1 MITAM
6 HHRRRGAARGA
17 GRRCGTPRRS
27 GPHGPQFSSDRRQ
40 AVAEHRWWAAHSGA
54 MTSNEA
60 FQISAAGA
68 EAYEAVFIPAFF
80 ASGFL
85 HCSTSPTSVQ
95 ASGCSML
102 PAAPGVVARGVAERT
117 GDAGIVT

>member
-17 GRRCGTPRRS
+17 GRRCRPPVPAARRS

-40 AVAEHRWWAAHSGA
+40 AVAEHRRWAAHSGA

-60 FQISAAGA
+60 LQISAAGA
-68 EAYEAVFIPAFF
+68 EAYEAAFIPAFF
-80 ASGFL
+80 AQWVPPLLDLADVG
-85 HCSTSPTSVQ
+85 
-95 ASGCSML
+95 
-102 PAAPGVVARGVAERT
+102 PGQRVLDVA
-117 GDAGIVT
+117 